1 MSQGLVSKIEIIL
14 VIYKDRFTK
23 ELFTEFK
30 ICLEA
35 PRLCKSGPP
44 WKTFK
49 ISFEVFWYA
58 FMDQLVD
65 E

>member
-1 MSQGLVSKIEIIL
+1 MNLHLDTYQETQPQRVSTL
-14 VIYKDRFTK
+14 TK
-23 ELFTEFK
+23 KLFTAFK
-30 ICLEA
+30 ICLGA